1 MTTNRA
7 KITDLYNRAVD
18 TTGTAIELAAQK
30 LTRPIL
36 RAEIDRRTREDE
48 ALAALRALGDDGT
61 ALRQAVALAACG
73 VTDDALEHALAR
85 WAREGTL

>member
-1 MTTNRA
+1 M
-7 KITDLYNRAVD
+7 KITDLYRNAAA
-18 TTGTAIELAAQK
+18 TTGTALELAAQA
-30 LTRPIL
+30 LPRIH
-36 RAEIDRRTREDE
+36 RREFARLTREDE

-85 WAREGTL
+85 WARGGTL